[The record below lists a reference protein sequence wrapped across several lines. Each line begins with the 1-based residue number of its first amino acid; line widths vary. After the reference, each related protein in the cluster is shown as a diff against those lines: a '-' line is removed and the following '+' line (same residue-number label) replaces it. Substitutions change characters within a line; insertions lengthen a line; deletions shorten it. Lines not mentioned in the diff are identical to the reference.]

1 MRHPQI
7 KSRTYDPSP
16 PIRKIVKTQAKDLF
30 IMYDN
35 TGLIYLP
42 PDIDPPALVDLR
54 PDGSKIVAGNRYPI
68 PNRRMQWFTSTLPLG
83 YNRWPRE
90 LRKAW

>member
-1 MRHPQI
+1 MRRPI

-16 PIRKIVKTQAKDLF
+16 PIRKIVKNRGEPFLTN
-30 IMYDN
+30 YDN

-42 PDIDPPALVDLR
+42 PDIDPPSLVDLR
-54 PDGSKIVAGNRYPI
+54 PDGQKIVAGNRYPI

-83 YNRWPRE
+83 YNRWPSQ
-90 LRKAW
+90 LRKAY